1 MPPGPEHALAAALR
15 PAAGPAQRVR
25 VLVAGA
31 TGATGEAV
39 LARLAASPRIGHIGL
54 LLRQPVT
61 VALRHVQGVV
71 VSPDGPAGWPP
82 QAADEGVVMFDPP
95 RLFHGREKALWHVE
109 PGQLPGIA
117 AWMKASGVRRLL
129 IVMPHAQGRL
139 PEAVKHGL
147 ASMDEQAVTALGFD
161 TVLIV
166 RSAQPPGRV
175 SGRSAPQRLA
185 AAMLGVLHHL
195 VPAREKPVRVQR
207 VAEFAEAALA
217 LAPEGIHIAAP
228 ALVWDAAQGDT
239 RARVARWLQPDAAS
253 RHNAG

>member
-1 MPPGPEHALAAALR
+1 MTQSPDHALAAALR
-15 PAAGPAQRVR
+15 PVAAPARRVR
-25 VLVAGA
+25 LLVAGA

-39 LARLAASPRIGHIGL
+39 LARLAASPRIGHIGV

-71 VSPDGPAGWPP
+71 VSSEGPARWAPHP
-82 QAADEGVVMFDPP
+82 ADEGVVMFDPP

-109 PGQLPGIA
+109 PGHLPAVA

-147 ASMDEQAVTALGFD
+147 ASLDEQAVTALGFD
-161 TVLIV
+161 TVIIV
-166 RSAQPPGRV
+166 RSAQSPGRAA
-175 SGRSAPQRLA
+175 GQSAPQRLA

-217 LAPEGIHIAAP
+217 LAPAGIHIAAP
-228 ALVWDAAQGDT
+228 GLVWDAAQGET
-239 RARVARWLQPDAAS
+239 RDRVARWLRPDAAS
-253 RHNAG
+253 RDNAH